1 MKYINNKAA
10 QRIQELS
17 DKGEQH
23 YITHGGKRITM
34 QGMYKGE
41 GGSKG
46 VCVNGLTEDERQELR
61 SYNFV
66 TSEEKFQM
74 SRDGL
79 WGTPTL
85 LPNGKEYM
93 L

>member
-1 MKYINNKAA
+1 MKYINKQVT

-23 YITHGGKRITM
+23 YIKGDSQRITM
-34 QGMYKGE
+34 YGMHKGE

-46 VCVNGLTEDERQELR
+46 VCVNGLTKNEKQELR
-61 SYNFV
+61 LYNFV
-66 TSEEKFQM
+66 TSEEEFNM
-74 SRDGL
+74 RRAGE

>member
-17 DKGEQH
+17 AKGEQH
-23 YITHGGKRITM
+23 YILQGDQRVTM

-46 VCVNGLTEDERQELR
+46 VCVNGLSMDEKQELR
-61 SYNFV
+61 TYNFV
-66 TSEEKFQM
+66 TSEEKFNL
-74 SRDGL
+74 SRAGE
-79 WGTPTL
+79 WGTLTL